1 MTEAAYFFSKEAEV
15 ILAPYVQHLVGA
27 ERPPQISSPLL
38 PEPWDYDF
46 EGLLIDLKL
55 ACKARVYGRI
65 SDRTLADIRASLGKG
80 VMVALLVPPKIYLL
94 FPSLR
99 VLPHSSTP
107 AILSKTRLRMRL
119 WTKRIRFTRAAR
131 PQKDRASIR

>member
-15 ILAPYVQHLVGA
+15 ILAPFVQHLVGA
-27 ERPPQISSPLL
+27 ERPPQISSPLF

-46 EGLLIDLKL
+46 EGLLVDLKL

-80 VMVALLVPPKIYLL
+80 VMVALFVPPNLYLL
-94 FPSLR
+94 SPWDAIWDGTLEFLYTCPS
-99 VLPHSSTP
+99 VSVPESVVQQVCEIYS
-107 AILSKTRLRMRL
+107 RM
-119 WTKRIRFTRAAR
+119 T
-131 PQKDRASIR
+131 S